1 MITVQSAHF
10 IQHDGLRRVLYDSS
24 RGNSAP
30 FRHIAMGSWET
41 SVVLSSH
48 YEMIRKQQTTRVSK
62 LVSGA

>member
-1 MITVQSAHF
+1 
-10 IQHDGLRRVLYDSS
+10 
-24 RGNSAP
+24 
-30 FRHIAMGSWET
+30 MGSWET